1 MLKKFNKVI
10 EKIITESK
18 VEQYAYADELL
29 EDAYDII
36 GFNEFL
42 ELVKNEDFIQ
52 KLNNTNKAVLE
63 DAMESLLK
71 DNIEQYDDDNE
82 KSKIEATKFY
92 NYLKELVLKKDWWK
106 MKINYFDED
115 DYDEVNFVK
124 SKHTKL
130 KSLKKEEINELKLNT
145 KNRNNK
151 IKKNIKIKHFI
162 QDNNE

>member
-36 GFNEFL
+36 GFNDFL
-42 ELVKNEDFIQ
+42 ELIKNEDFIQ

-92 NYLKELVLKKDWWK
+92 NYLKELVLKKD
-106 MKINYFDED
+106 
-115 DYDEVNFVK
+115 
-124 SKHTKL
+124 
-130 KSLKKEEINELKLNT
+130 
-145 KNRNNK
+145 
-151 IKKNIKIKHFI
+151 
-162 QDNNE
+162 